1 MTTIYLFKHKYVSR
15 KKKISFFFNSILLS
29 ILFRSYS
36 SFSEKG
42 TLTKVKDYFV
52 LDSYSYLISGSE
64 HTLDRNRGE
73 YFFIISTNFK
83 SQFKFPFCTEIS
95 SWINPINSITNPL
108 CILIFLTIHPFVFA
122 QPCIMVIHL

>member
-1 MTTIYLFKHKYVSR
+1 MTTISLNTNMYPGKKRFLF
-15 KKKISFFFNSILLS
+15 FCNSILLS

-36 SFSEKG
+36 SFSENG

-52 LDSYSYLISGSE
+52 LDSYLISGSE

-83 SQFKFPFCTEIS
+83 SQFINKFPFCTEIS
-95 SWINPINSITNPL
+95 SWITPINSITNPL
-108 CILIFLTIHPFVFA
+108 CILIFLTIHLFVFA
-122 QPCIMVIHL
+122 QPYIMVIHL